1 MNRDKRK
8 IALDKGRE
16 ADKKV
21 AQDKET
27 GAGIRWDKIKEKGE
41 SRQKK
46 RGKIRERNRSRDR
59 CHSTKEQGLERG
71 GRRKKDQR
79 LGNEINKQG

>member
-46 RGKIRERNRSRDR
+46 RGKIRERNRSRKQVSQHKGTGFGER
-59 CHSTKEQGLERG
+59 WKE
-71 GRRKKDQR
+71 KKR
-79 LGNEINKQG
+79 PKVR